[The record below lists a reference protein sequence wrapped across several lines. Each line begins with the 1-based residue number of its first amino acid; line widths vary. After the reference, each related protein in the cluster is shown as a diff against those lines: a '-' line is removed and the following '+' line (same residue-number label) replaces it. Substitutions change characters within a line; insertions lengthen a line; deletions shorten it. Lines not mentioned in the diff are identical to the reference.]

1 MMSELDSI
9 IRSFENL
16 SKNISKIQK
25 VENKLKALDKLQKN
39 LDSFEVI
46 CRKYPELRIDE
57 LKETLLEALE
67 KPNLTRAQRVAILAK
82 NIEALAN
89 KGALNVRGPRDLEMI
104 GLALILLP
112 EPTGISDII
121 GLSFIAASLLLKKS
135 KGRA

>member
-1 MMSELDSI
+1 MSELDSI

-16 SKNISKIQK
+16 SRNISKVQE

-39 LDSFEVI
+39 LDSFEAI

-57 LKETLLEALE
+57 LKEAFLEVLE
-67 KPNLTRAQRVAILAK
+67 KPNLTSAQRVVILAK
-82 NIEALAN
+82 NIEVLAN
-89 KGALNVRGPRDLEMI
+89 KGALNVRGPKGLEMI
-104 GLALILLP
+104 GLALILFP

-135 KGRA
+135 KGRV